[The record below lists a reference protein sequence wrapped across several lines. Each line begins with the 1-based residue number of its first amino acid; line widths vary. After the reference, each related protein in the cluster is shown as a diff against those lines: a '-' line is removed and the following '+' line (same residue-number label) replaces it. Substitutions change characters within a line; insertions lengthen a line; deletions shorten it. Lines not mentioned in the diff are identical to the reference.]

1 MPLIHYTSRSVLLNG
16 LSGCGKTLLAKAIG
30 GVHTQTIL
38 FFLPK
43 TLQEFGFPFISISA
57 PSIVSGIGASEKT
70 LHEIFE
76 RAKVGFLFAKV
87 TNPLNHQS

>member
-1 MPLIHYTSRSVLLNG
+1 MQPSRSVLLDG

-30 GVHTQTIL
+30 GVRTQTIF

-43 TLQEFGFPFISISA
+43 MLQELGFPFISISA
-57 PSIVSGIGASEKT
+57 PSIVSDIGPSEKV
-70 LHEIFE
+70 LREIFE
-76 RAKVGFLFAKV
+76 GVKVGFLFAKV